1 MNLVFIHGAGATAD
15 SFNYLE
21 AHFAGD
27 KTFIQYKSA
36 DGFFSNLS
44 DMVDQLQGKGDL
56 FIIAHSLGGVYAVH
70 LAEAL
75 GAAVKGIVTIATPF
89 NGSEFAIALNLLKP
103 CQLYLD
109 ISPLSVPIL
118 KGHKIKLACP
128 LTQIV
133 TMQGDSHLMA
143 ASNDGVVTENSMRAR
158 SGVTVVEAQS
168 GHHEV
173 LMRRHTVEVIQAAI
187 ERVQEVAE
195 A

>member
-1 MNLVFIHGAGATAD
+1 MHLVFIHGANATSD
-15 SFNYLE
+15 SFNFIE
-21 AHFAGD
+21 AHLQGRD

-44 DMVDQLQGKGDL
+44 DMVDQLQGKEI
-56 FIIAHSLGGVYAVH
+56 FIVAHSLGGVYAVH

-103 CQLYLD
+103 CQLYRD
-109 ISPLSVPIL
+109 IMPVSVPITRA
-118 KGHKIKLACP
+118 HKIKLACP

-133 TMQGDSHLMA
+133 TTAGDSHLMS
-143 ASNDGVVTENSMRAR
+143 ASNDGVVTEKSMRAR
-158 SGVTVVEAQS
+158 SGATMVEIES
-168 GHHEV
+168 GHYEV
-173 LMRRHTVEVIQAAI
+173 LMRRQTVEVIQAAI
-187 ERVQEVAE
+187 ERVQEVVA